1 MERILLKSV
10 QIHCPTC
17 KKSFNIE
24 IYEDILKDN
33 MRGIFAINIDDSPE
47 KPCSHSF
54 VAYID
59 KNFAVRDYLI
69 TDFKLQLPVVE
80 ELEQKKEGVE
90 LPGRDLIDVYLL
102 SINLNSFLLT
112 SVITACFHKKKI
124 LILWDHDF
132 LKSHI
137 LNFFNFIFKDTFE
150 VDVSLKKR
158 KIYEKNKK
166 MFKDYII
173 IENDKVIN
181 DKSGI
186 LKPKTVKIEQIII
199 QKFLAERDPRVSLI
213 LIKNE
218 IRKAYKLSKEVIEY
232 NKSLKE
238 TEELTS
244 KRILNYFQTIRGIK
258 MQLEYLNFLKEIAKN
273 YFEVELTI
281 SSEVSN
287 FFGY

>member
-1 MERILLKSV
+1 MRSI

-17 KKSFNIE
+17 KKSFTIE
-24 IYEDILKDN
+24 IREDILKDN
-33 MRGIFAINIDDSPE
+33 TRGIFAINIDNSPE
-47 KPCSHSF
+47 KRCSHSF

-59 KNFAVRDYLI
+59 KNFTIRDYLI
-69 TDFKLQLPVVE
+69 TDFKLQLPVMK
-80 ELEQKKEGVE
+80 ELEPKKERGK
-90 LPGRDLIDVYLL
+90 LPDKDLIDVYLL
-102 SINLNSFLLT
+102 SINLNSLLLT

-124 LILWDHDF
+124 LILWDRDF
-132 LKSHI
+132 LETHI

-150 VDVSLKKR
+150 VDISLKKR
-158 KIYEKNKK
+158 KKYEKNKK
-166 MFKDYII
+166 LFKDYII
-173 IENDKVIN
+173 IDNERVIN

-199 QKFLAERDPRVSLI
+199 QKFLAEYDPKLSLI

-218 IRKAYKLSKEVIEY
+218 IRKAYKLTRELIEY
-232 NKSLKE
+232 NNSLKE

-244 KRILNYFQTIRGIK
+244 KRILNYFQTVRGIK
-258 MQLEYLNFLKEIAKN
+258 MQFEYLNFLKEIAKN